1 MERNTLGWENLLSA
15 PFMIV
20 CSEWRPSHREEAAGS
35 DRGLAVLAD
44 SGGTEELEKVAVRQ

>member
-1 MERNTLGWENLLSA
+1 
-15 PFMIV
+15 MIV